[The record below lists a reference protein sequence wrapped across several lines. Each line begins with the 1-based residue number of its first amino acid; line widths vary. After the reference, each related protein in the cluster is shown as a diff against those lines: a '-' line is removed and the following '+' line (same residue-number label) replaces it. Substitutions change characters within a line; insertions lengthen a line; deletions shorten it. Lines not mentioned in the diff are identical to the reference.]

1 MSVGCRFD
9 FIEQEII
16 INFYDR
22 ILSNSTKKEVKNM
35 PFVKRPFHVEKPIK
49 AFLYIMK
56 KLNFTQG
63 EAQRLIAK
71 GRVLID
77 GKSIY
82 NTGAIIEGDIE
93 MVYFE
98 PKSRGI
104 KPLFIDKNF
113 LVFEKPSGVLVHP
126 NTMATEYSM
135 LDEVRHHSGQNAN
148 GTHRI
153 DMETSGL
160 FLASRHKNAER
171 FLKGS
176 FERKTIKKEY
186 LAWVTGKVEKAFTVE
201 KGIRVR
207 QDYSTNKHKVE
218 IDDTAKYAKTEFTPL
233 EYDDNLDTTLVKC
246 KPLTGRLHQI
256 RLHLFHV
263 KHPILGDP
271 IYGTS
276 FEKSDNYLDGTI
288 TQEERFVAT
297 GATRLLLHA
306 NALHFPYGANYSIYS
321 KIDFL
326 EAKKEICPKEKRLF
340 FT

>member
-1 MSVGCRFD
+1 
-9 FIEQEII
+9 
-16 INFYDR
+16 
-22 ILSNSTKKEVKNM
+22 M
-35 PFVKRPFHVEKPIK
+35 PFVKRPFHVEKPTK
-49 AFLYIMK
+49 AFLFIMK

-71 GRVLID
+71 GRVLIN
-77 GKSIY
+77 GQSIY
-82 NTGAIIEGDIE
+82 NTGATIEGAIE

-98 PKSRGI
+98 PKSRGV
-104 KPLFIDKNF
+104 KPIFVDKNF
-113 LVFEKPSGVLVHP
+113 LIFDKPSGVLVHP

-160 FLASRHKNAER
+160 FLASRNKDAER

-176 FERKTIKKEY
+176 FEHKTIKKEY
-186 LAWVTGKVEKAFTVE
+186 LAWVTGKILEPFTVE
-201 KGIRVR
+201 ASICIRN
-207 QDYSTNKHKVE
+207 DYTENKHKVK
-218 IDDTAKYAKTEFTPL
+218 ICDKGKYAKTDFEPL
-233 EYDDNLDTTLVKC
+233 EYDEILDTTLVKC

-276 FEKSDNYLDGTI
+276 FQYSDKYLEGNI
-288 TQEERFVAT
+288 TPKERFIAT

-306 NALHFPYGANYSIYS
+306 NALHFPYKAKFRIYS
-321 KIDFL
+321 RVDFL
-326 EAKKEICPKEKRLF
+326 KAKQEICPKEERIF
-340 FT
+340 FA

>member
-1 MSVGCRFD
+1 
-9 FIEQEII
+9 
-16 INFYDR
+16 
-22 ILSNSTKKEVKNM
+22 M
-35 PFVKRPFHVEKPIK
+35 PFVKRPFHVEKPTK
-49 AFLYIMK
+49 AFLFIMK

-77 GKSIY
+77 GQSIY
-82 NTGAIIEGDIE
+82 NTGATIEGDIE

-98 PKSRGI
+98 PKSRGV
-104 KPLFIDKNF
+104 KPIFVDKNF
-113 LVFEKPSGVLVHP
+113 LVFDKPSGVLVHP

-135 LDEVRHHSGQNAN
+135 LDEVRTHSGQNAN

-160 FLASRHKNAER
+160 FLASRHKDAER

-176 FERKTIKKEY
+176 FEKKSIKKSY
-186 LAWVTGKVEKAFTVE
+186 LAWVTGKITKSFTVE
-201 KGIRVR
+201 EAICIRK
-207 QDYSTNKHKVE
+207 DYSDNKHKVK
-218 IDDTAKYAKTEFTPL
+218 ICKDGKYAKTEFTPL
-233 EYDDNLDTTLVKC
+233 QYDKELDTTLVEC

-276 FEKSDNYLDGTI
+276 FEASDNYLDGRI
-288 TQEERFVAT
+288 TEKERFIQT

-321 KIDFL
+321 KVNFL
-326 EAKKEICPKEKRLF
+326 ETKKEICGKDERLF
-340 FT
+340 YK

>member
-1 MSVGCRFD
+1 
-9 FIEQEII
+9 
-16 INFYDR
+16 
-22 ILSNSTKKEVKNM
+22 M
-35 PFVKRPFHVEKPIK
+35 PFVKRPFHVEKPTK

-82 NTGAIIEGDIE
+82 NTGATIEGHIE

-98 PKSRGI
+98 PKSRGV
-104 KPLFIDKNF
+104 KPIFVDKNF
-113 LVFEKPSGVLVHP
+113 LVFDKPSGVLVHP

-135 LDEVRHHSGQNAN
+135 LDEVRTHSGQNAN

-160 FLASRHKNAER
+160 FLASRHKDAER

-176 FERKTIKKEY
+176 FERKTITKSY
-186 LAWVTGKVEKAFTVE
+186 LAWVTGKLTEPFTVE
-201 KGIRVR
+201 EAICIRK
-207 QDYSTNKHKVE
+207 DYTTNKHKVKICKE
-218 IDDTAKYAKTEFTPL
+218 GKYAKTDFTPL
-233 EYDDNLDTTLVKC
+233 QYDEKLDTTLVEC
-246 KPLTGRLHQI
+246 QPLTGRLHQI
-256 RLHLFHV
+256 RLHMFHV

-276 FEKSDNYLDGTI
+276 FKNSDNYLEGII
-288 TQEERFVAT
+288 TPRERFLTT

-306 NALHFPYGANYSIYS
+306 NALHFPYGSNYSIYS
-321 KIDFL
+321 KVDFL
-326 EAKKEICPKEKRLF
+326 KAKEEICGKEERTF
-340 FT
+340 FK

>member
-1 MSVGCRFD
+1 
-9 FIEQEII
+9 
-16 INFYDR
+16 
-22 ILSNSTKKEVKNM
+22 M
-35 PFVKRPFHVEKPIK
+35 PFVKRPFHVEKPTK

-77 GKSIY
+77 GQSIY
-82 NTGAIIEGDIE
+82 NTGAVIQGDIE

-98 PKSRGI
+98 PKSRGV
-104 KPLFIDKNF
+104 KPIFVDKNF
-113 LVFEKPSGVLVHP
+113 LVFDKPSGVLVHP

-135 LDEVRHHSGQNAN
+135 LDEVRTHSGQNAN

-176 FERKTIKKEY
+176 FERKTIKKSY
-186 LAWVTGKVEKAFTVE
+186 LAWVTGKLTKPFTVE
-201 KGIRVR
+201 ESICIRK
-207 QDYSTNKHKVE
+207 DYSDNKHKVE
-218 IDDTAKYAKTEFTPL
+218 ICKEGKYAKTEFNPL
-233 EYDDNLDTTLVKC
+233 EYDKELDTTLVEC

-276 FEKSDNYLDGTI
+276 FNASDNYLDGI
-288 TQEERFVAT
+288 ISVKERFIAT

-321 KIDFL
+321 KVNFL
-326 EAKKEICPKEKRLF
+326 KAKDEICGKDERKF
-340 FT
+340 FM